1 MDFGFSAEDQAF
13 REEVTAFAQEALPAD
28 WGERAA
34 GINPFEQST
43 EGEGSGDA
51 AWELMRGFQSKLAE
65 RGWLALAW
73 PKEHGGAGA
82 SFVRQALFTETM
94 AELRAPVYNQG
105 IDRVGPTIMQFG
117 TPEQQARLLPPIR
130 DGDLFFC
137 QGFSEPGAGS
147 DLASARTRAARDG
160 DDYVINGQKIWT
172 SYAHRAERMF
182 LLARSDPHAPKHKG
196 LSYFVLEM
204 DTPGI
209 SVKPLVDLAGRHHF
223 NEVFFEDVR
232 VPAANR
238 IGEENA
244 GWYAAAASLDF
255 ERSGIYRVV
264 GAIRTLHEITALA
277 KQAGADSRRAVDD
290 DRIRHRLAE
299 LHIEFA
305 AGRLLAYRVAS
316 LLDAGEAAG
325 NAASVSKLFGSE
337 LQQRLAG
344 MLNLMG
350 LPGQL
355 GAGSAWAPLEGRL
368 AYEYLIGVQL
378 TIAAG
383 TSEIQRNII
392 ARRRLG
398 LPRE

>member
-1 MDFGFSAEDQAF
+1 MEFGFSAEDEAF
-13 REEVTAFAQEALPAD
+13 RAEVVDFAREALPAD
-28 WGERAA
+28 WGARAA

-43 EGEGSGDA
+43 AGEGAGGE
-51 AWELMRGFQSKLAE
+51 AWELMRGFQSRLAE

-73 PKEHGGAGA
+73 PKEHGGSGM
-82 SFVRQALFTETM
+82 SFVRQALFTEAM

-105 IDRVGPTIMQFG
+105 IDRVGPTIMRYG
-117 TPEQQARLLPPIR
+117 SAEQQARLLPPIR
-130 DGDLFFC
+130 DGAVFFC

-147 DLASARTRAARDG
+147 DLASAQTRAVRDG

-182 LLARSDPHAPKHKG
+182 LLARSDAEAPKHKG
-196 LSYFVLEM
+196 LSYFILEM
-204 DTPGI
+204 DRPGI
-209 SVKPLVDLAGRHHF
+209 TVKPLVDLAGRHHF

-232 VPAANR
+232 VPAANL
-238 IGEENA
+238 IGEENG
-244 GWYAAAASLDF
+244 GWYAAATSLDF

-264 GAIRTLHEITALA
+264 GAIRTLHELTALA
-277 KQAGADSRRAVDD
+277 KERGADGRRAVDD
-290 DRIRHRLAE
+290 DRVRHQLAE
-299 LHIEFA
+299 LQIEFA

-316 LLDAGEAAG
+316 LLDAGEPLG

-344 MLNLMG
+344 MLNVAG
-350 LPGQL
+350 LAGQL
-355 GAGSAWAPLEGRL
+355 SAGSEWAPLEGRL
-368 AYEYLIGVQL
+368 AYEYQIGVQL

-392 ARRRLG
+392 ATRGLG
-398 LPRE
+398 LPRG